1 MCQVNLTESHFPA
14 QPDADYRERTIE
26 EMLREQAALRP
37 DAMALREALA
47 DGTIGREWTYAQ
59 LLADAERCGRALAS
73 RHRAGARI
81 AIMGG
86 NCPEWILI
94 ELGAALAGVT
104 IVTINP
110 SFTVREV
117 RYVLEQSGSEA
128 VYYQPHV
135 RTSALRPIVDEAAAG
150 TAAAAFLIDI
160 EDHGELFA
168 GENDGELRPTTPH
181 DVVMI
186 QYTSGTTGFPKGV
199 LLHQHGL
206 VQSNYDTFKRWALA
220 PGKTVTCPFPLF
232 HTAGSAISVLGTFAH
247 GGCLLLISVF
257 DPVAVAKVIE
267 RERPEY
273 LGGVPTML
281 YAIIEAAK
289 ATGTDVSSIET
300 VVSGGAM
307 VQPELN
313 RAAQATFGC
322 PILIVYGQ
330 TETYPSITAVW
341 PNDTGAELLETV
353 GQPIANIEVAIL
365 STSDNSVCAIGEQGE
380 ICMRGY
386 NQMVGYNDNPK
397 ATAETIDKEGW
408 LHTGDLGSM
417 TAKGY
422 VKITGR
428 VKEMIIRGGEN
439 LFPAEIEAALLEHP
453 AIAEI
458 ACAGVPDEKWGEIV
472 AAFLRIA
479 DGFERPGDDEL
490 KAFIRERL
498 SPQKTPAHWVWV
510 KEFPLTGSGK
520 IQNSSSRNSLPR
532 GRLSRLRA
540 GVPPRSVLS
549 RRFSFRQTPPACACP
564 RPTGRGRAVGSC
576 P

>member
-1 MCQVNLTESHFPA
+1 MYQLDLKEAHFPA
-14 QPDADYRERTIE
+14 QPTEDYRERTIE
-26 EMLREQAALRP
+26 DVLREQAKLRP
-37 DAMALREALA
+37 DAMALREVVA

-59 LLADAERCGRALAS
+59 LLADAERCARALAS
-73 RHRAGARI
+73 RHSAGDRI

-86 NCPEWILI
+86 NCPEWVLI
-94 ELGAALAGVT
+94 ELGAALAGLT
-104 IVTINP
+104 IVTVNP
-110 SFTVREV
+110 SFTPREV
-117 RYVLEQSGSEA
+117 RYVLEQSSSQA

-135 RTSALRPIVDEAAAG
+135 RGSALRPVIDEAAAG
-150 TAAAAFLIDI
+150 TPASAFVIDM
-160 EDHGELFA
+160 EDHGDLFA
-168 GENDGELRPTTPH
+168 GEGDGELRPTKPL

-206 VQSNYDTFKRWALA
+206 VQSNYDMFARWNIG
-220 PGKTVTCPFPLF
+220 PGKMVTAPFPLF
-232 HTAGSAISVLGTFAH
+232 HTAGSAMSVLGTFSH
-247 GGCLLLISVF
+247 GACLLLVSVF
-257 DPVAVAKVIE
+257 DPVAVAKLIE
-267 RERPEY
+267 REEPEF
-273 LGGVPTML
+273 LGGVPTMI
-281 YAIIEAAK
+281 YAVIEAAR
-289 ATGTDVSSIET
+289 ATGTDVSSVQTIG
-300 VVSGGAM
+300 SGGAM

-313 RAAQATFGC
+313 RAAQEVFGV

-330 TETYPSITAVW
+330 TETYPAITGSW
-341 PNDTGAELLETV
+341 PTDSGAELLETI

-365 STSDNSVCAIGEQGE
+365 SPADNSVCANDEQGE

-397 ATAETIDKEGW
+397 ATAETIDKDGW

-417 TAKGY
+417 SARGY

-472 AAFLRIA
+472 AAFLRVA
-479 DGFERPGDDEL
+479 DGFERPSDDEL

-520 IQNSSSRNSLPR
+520 IQKFQLAEQFAK
-532 GRLSRLRA
+532 GAL
-540 GVPPRSVLS
+540 G
-549 RRFSFRQTPPACACP
+549 
-564 RPTGRGRAVGSC
+564 
-576 P
+576 

>member
-1 MCQVNLTESHFPA
+1 MYQVDLTEAYFPA
-14 QPDADYRERTIE
+14 QPDADYRERTVE
-26 EMLREQAALRP
+26 ETLRSQAAQRP

-59 LLADAERCGRALAS
+59 LLADAIRCGRALAS
-73 RHRAGARI
+73 RHPAGARI

-86 NCPEWILI
+86 NCPEWVLV
-94 ELGAALAGVT
+94 ELGAALAGITVVT
-104 IVTINP
+104 VNP
-110 SFTVREV
+110 SFTAREA
-117 RYVLEQSGSEA
+117 RYVFEQSGSQA
-128 VYYQPHV
+128 VYYQPFV
-135 RTSALRPIVDEAAAG
+135 RGTAIRPVVDEAAAG
-150 TAAAAFLIDI
+150 TAASTWLIDI

-168 GENDGELRPTTPH
+168 GESDGELRPTRPH
-181 DVVMI
+181 DIVMI

-206 VQSNYDTFKRWALA
+206 VQSNFDLFERWEVG
-220 PGKTVTCPFPLF
+220 PGTQVTCPFPLF
-232 HTAGSAISVLGTFAH
+232 HTAGSAINVLGTFAH
-247 GGCLLLISVF
+247 GACLILISVF
-257 DPVAVAKVIE
+257 DPVAVARLIE
-267 RERPEY
+267 REKPEFF
-273 LGGVPTML
+273 GGVPTMI
-281 YAIIEAAK
+281 YAVIEAAR
-289 ATGTDVSSIET
+289 ATGTDVSCVRR

-313 RAAQATFGC
+313 RAAQEIFGV

-330 TETYPSITAVW
+330 TETYPAITASW
-341 PNDTGAELLETV
+341 TSDTGPLLTETI
-353 GQPIANIEVAIL
+353 GQPIPHIEVAIL
-365 STSDNSVCAIGEQGE
+365 SPSDNSVCAIDEQGE

-397 ATAETIDKEGW
+397 ATAETIDKDGW
-408 LHTGDLGSM
+408 LHTGDLGTM
-417 TAKGY
+417 GANGY
-422 VKITGR
+422 LKITGR

-453 AIAEI
+453 AIGEV

-472 AAFLRIA
+472 VAFMRLA

-520 IQNSSSRNSLPR
+520 IQKFQLAEDFAK
-532 GRLSRLRA
+532 GRL
-540 GVPPRSVLS
+540 V
-549 RRFSFRQTPPACACP
+549 
-564 RPTGRGRAVGSC
+564 
-576 P
+576 